1 MNFVLY
7 ELCYYKLCLLLNFLT
22 YKLEIINF
30 VTEPH
35 WPSCSVPAVLSHLFC
50 PSCLAP
56 ANLFTLFASYVC
68 KNTKSKSFVST
79 LKLSLKQWGGG
90 GEQWRKKKDSIY
102 EDWQIHLV
110 YVLLQRGIWFT
121 TCWRLRPI
129 SAQSDTCTVRYL
141 RSPIHAQSDICQVK
155 YRT

>member
-56 ANLFTLFASYVC
+56 ANLFTLFASYFC

-90 GEQWRKKKDSIY
+90 GGAVKEEKRQ
-102 EDWQIHLV
+102 
-110 YVLLQRGIWFT
+110 
-121 TCWRLRPI
+121 
-129 SAQSDTCTVRYL
+129 YL
-141 RSPIHAQSDICQVK
+141 RGLANSPSLCTLAEGNMVYYMLETSSDIRAV
-155 YRT
+155 